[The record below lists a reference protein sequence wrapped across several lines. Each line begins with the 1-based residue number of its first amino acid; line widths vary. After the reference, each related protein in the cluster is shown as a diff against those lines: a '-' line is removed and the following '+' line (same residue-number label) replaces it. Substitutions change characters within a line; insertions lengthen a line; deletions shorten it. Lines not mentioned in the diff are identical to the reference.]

1 MTRLVLAVIFIV
13 FIFGF
18 VTPVTAAPII
28 INHTSTD
35 IHKIPDYW
43 LQQAKN
49 LTFHYAHT
57 SHGSQIITGLSAW
70 ESSNPKYSVAVR
82 VSGTEGLPPNEILPA
97 LRIYDGNPPGTYI
110 SPELYWKSNPGNA
123 STRAVAATGHY
134 NYSMW
139 AWCGELSTYN
149 AATTQQYLNTLNQFE
164 TEHPEMR
171 FIYMTGH
178 ADGTGVSGNLNT
190 RNEQIRNYC
199 RANNKIL
206 FDFADIESYDPSGNS
221 YLSLGNGVNLDGCL
235 YNGGNGNWANEWIAA
250 HPASELARL
259 SSTTNCSECAH
270 SQRLNC
276 VLKGAA
282 YWWMMARLAGWD
294 GSVERI
300 GVIRNNNTWLL
311 DASGNGAYGAGDI
324 VYNYG
329 IAGDRY
335 VTGDWNGNGT
345 TKIGVV
351 RNNKTWILDA
361 SGNGV
366 YGAGDLTY
374 TFGTAGDVYVTGDWT
389 GTGTT
394 KIGVVRNNNTW
405 LLDASGNGAYGAGDI
420 VYTFGRAGD
429 VYVTGDWNNNGKTE
443 IGVVRNNKTWI
454 LDTSGNGAYGAGDL
468 VYTYGMA
475 GDRYVTGDWTGT
487 GTTKIGV
494 VRNNKT
500 WILDASGNGKWNLGD
515 YQYTFGKAGDR
526 YVTAK
531 LK

>member
-1 MTRLVLAVIFIV
+1 MTRLVLAVIFVV
-13 FIFGF
+13 FIFCF
-18 VTPVTAAPII
+18 VSPVTAAPII

-57 SHGSQIITGLSAW
+57 SHGSQIITGLGAW
-70 ESSNPKYSVAVR
+70 ESSDPKYSVAVR
-82 VSGTEGLPPNEILPA
+82 VSGTEGLPPVEIPAA
-97 LRIYDGNPPGTYI
+97 LRMYDGNPPTSDSYI
-110 SPELYWKSNPGNA
+110 TPELYWNSASGIV
-123 STRAVAATGHY
+123 STRAVASTRHY
-134 NYSMW
+134 NYSMF
-139 AWCGELSTYN
+139 AWCGQLSTYTE
-149 AATTQQYLNTLNQFE
+149 ATTQQYLDTLNQYE

-178 ADGTGVSGNLNT
+178 ADGTGVSGNLNA

-221 YLSLGNGVNLDGCL
+221 YLSLGNGVNTDGCL
-235 YNGGNGNWANEWIAA
+235 YNGGSGNWANEWIAA
-250 HPASELARL
+250 NPSSELARL
-259 SSTTNCSECAH
+259 SSSTNCTECAH

-294 GSVERI
+294 GNVSSAI
-300 GVIRNNNTWLL
+300 PPTAAFTGTPGTGNAPLGVKFTDTSTGTSLTNWRW
-311 DASGNGAYGAGDI
+311 DFGDGNITNYAVRTHPFHIYTSAGLKSI
-324 VYNYG
+324 NLT
-329 IAGDRY
+329 
-335 VTGDWNGNGT
+335 VTGTGGT
-345 TKIGVV
+345 DSEKKTNYINVTNAPIRIGVV

-366 YGAGDLTY
+366 YGAGDRVYTFGTAGDVYVTGDWNNDGKTEIGVVRNNKTWILDASGNGAYGAGDRVY

-394 KIGVVRNNNTW
+394 KIGVVRFNT
-405 LLDASGNGAYGAGDI
+405 
-420 VYTFGRAGD
+420 
-429 VYVTGDWNNNGKTE
+429 
-443 IGVVRNNKTWI
+443 TW
-454 LDTSGNGAYGAGDL
+454 
-468 VYTYGMA
+468 M
-475 GDRYVTGDWTGT
+475 
-487 GTTKIGV
+487 
-494 VRNNKT
+494 
-500 WILDASGNGKWNLGD
+500 LDASGNGKWNLGD
-515 YQYTFGKAGDR
+515 YQYLYGKAGDR
-526 YVTAK
+526 YVTGK